1 MRPDLS
7 GLAMNEVLLA
17 EQTSD
22 LTLSPAAQAAGFQLF
37 HVTRAES
44 TNAAALRAVELGADR
59 LWIVADE
66 QTAGRGR
73 HGRTW
78 QSPPGNLYASLGL
91 AAPCPPRFAPLLGF
105 VAGLSLAEAVLIL
118 APGLAGAL
126 HLKWPNDCLLMGAK
140 VAGILLEGTS
150 LKGGETGLTLG
161 MGVNVAHFPEG
172 LDQRATALAE
182 HSANVDRDRL
192 FTALSD
198 RMAGNLAL
206 FDHGSGFE
214 AIRQGWLKHAL
225 PKGTR
230 LKVKPPSGERIGAFA
245 GIDPTGAL
253 LLETETGIEAILVG
267 DVFPIDDITSPER
280 AARGIE

>member
-7 GLAMNEVLLA
+7 GLVPNEALLA
-17 EQTSD
+17 EKATD

-37 HVTRAES
+37 HVTCAES

-73 HGRTW
+73 HGRAW

-91 AAPCPPRFAPLLGF
+91 AAPCPPRYAPLLGF
-105 VAGLSLAEAVLIL
+105 VAGISLAEAILVL
-118 APGLAGAL
+118 APGLSSVL

-150 LKGGETGLTLG
+150 LKGGETGITLG

-172 LDQRATALAE
+172 LDQRATALRD
-182 HSANVDRDRL
+182 HTTNIDRDRL
-192 FTALSD
+192 FTTLSD
-198 RMAGNLAL
+198 RIAANLAL
-206 FDHGSGFE
+206 FDQGSGFE
-214 AIRQGWLKHAL
+214 VIRQGWLTYAL

-230 LKVKPPSGERIGAFA
+230 LKVKPPGGERIGAFA

>member
-7 GLAMNEVLLA
+7 GLALNEALIA
-17 EQTSD
+17 AQASD

-73 HGRTW
+73 HGRAW

-105 VAGLSLAEAVLIL
+105 VAGLSLAEAILTL
-118 APGLAGAL
+118 APGLSGGL

-182 HSANVDRDRL
+182 HSAKIDRNRL
-192 FTALSD
+192 FMALSD
-198 RMAGNLAL
+198 RIATNLAV
-206 FDHGSGFE
+206 FDQGSGFE
-214 AIRQGWLKHAL
+214 SIRQAWLKHAL

-230 LKVKPPSGERIGAFA
+230 LKVKPPSGERIGSFA

-267 DVFPIDDITSPER
+267 DVFPIDDMPSPEC